1 MEAEEALKFIDRLE
15 KADDTLVDKLE
26 HYKEVIRLEGSYG
39 LQVASAVVLR
49 LELIEDTTKAFEKNR
64 VLTNESLIRLR
75 DRLLSSD
82 CNLKDIEYASFI
94 FDLRRSAAEEVNE
107 LLDEL
112 SFVAPTDVEVKRFLY
127 GSNGYYASKFI
138 EEEIDGSNRRFMRE
152 SCTYR

>member
-1 MEAEEALKFIDRLE
+1 MEAEEALKFVDRLE

-26 HYKEVIRLEGSYG
+26 HYKEVIRLGGSYG

-82 CNLKDIEYASFI
+82 CSLKDIKYACFI
-94 FDLRRSAAEEVNE
+94 FDLRRSIAEEVN
-107 LLDEL
+107 
-112 SFVAPTDVEVKRFLY
+112 
-127 GSNGYYASKFI
+127 
-138 EEEIDGSNRRFMRE
+138 
-152 SCTYR
+152 